1 MHANKTVRQLY
12 ADRLVGKWVW
22 VRTERQHDKL
32 QSKLQGPYLVV
43 VDTEDYVILDVPGR
57 NPRRESKERI
67 VQVPEP
73 VEMLQSDDGMPYRDV
88 EYVINDLL
96 AADYDDQG
104 HPIYRVRWE
113 GYSADED
120 TWEPESALP
129 QEQEIRVL
137 RNKVLKNSRKKSL
150 R

>member
-1 MHANKTVRQLY
+1 MQANKTVRQLY
-12 ADRLVGKWVW
+12 ADRLVDKWVW

-32 QSKLQGPYLVV
+32 QPKVQGPYLVV
-43 VDTEDYVILDVPGR
+43 FDTEDYVILDVPGR
-57 NPRRESKERI
+57 KCRKESKERI

-73 VEMLQSDDGMPYRDV
+73 VEMLHSDDGMPYRDV

-96 AADYDDQG
+96 GADYDDQG
-104 HPIYRVRWE
+104 HPVYRVRWE
-113 GYSADED
+113 GYSADDD

-129 QEQEIRVL
+129 QELVIRYL